1 MPNGHP
7 QILWFQPSNCF
18 VVLARLLHRGIAC
31 GTSVPP
37 PSGSGTLAEFQV
49 YMACKDQNSFVL
61 ELWRVTERK
70 GLRVTET
77 TYFGSVGYDCRE
89 EIPYEI
95 FELGVQT
102 GDDPGDTHL
111 YVFGK
116 FKTFTGALKSLVN
129 HGNYTI
135 NERVPLMIY

>member
-1 MPNGHP
+1 MAKKTFYFDSRTYNDIPE
-7 QILWFQPSNCF
+7 QIKEKIKNVMQLES
-18 VVLARLLHRGIAC
+18 A
-31 GTSVPP
+31 S
-37 PSGSGTLAEFQV
+37 LAEFQV
-49 YMACKDQNSFVL
+49 YMACKDQNGFVL

-70 GLRVTET
+70 DLRVTET

-95 FELGVQT
+95 FELGVQA

-116 FKTFTGALKSLVN
+116 FKTFTGALKS
-129 HGNYTI
+129 
-135 NERVPLMIY
+135 

>member
-1 MPNGHP
+1 MEKKTFYFDSRTYNDIPE
-7 QILWFQPSNCF
+7 QIKEKIKNVMQLE
-18 VVLARLLHRGIAC
+18 
-31 GTSVPP
+31 
-37 PSGSGTLAEFQV
+37 GSSLAEFQV
-49 YMACKDQNSFVL
+49 YMACKDQHSFVL

-89 EIPYEI
+89 DIPYEI